1 MNAKTLEGRP
11 TRVGDWWGDMGINRA
26 GDLVLE
32 NDSENSLITGRPGK
46 EGMANSFAAGTMLTL
61 SYYEEIRR
69 KKDYDP
75 ETDTYKGVPIDYV
88 VATMHTGK
96 NLNAQAG
103 NGKTILQ
110 NLQSGNR
117 DYANSVM
124 KSISNLSY
132 TRTEVL
138 AGDEYK
144 TAIKNKTK
152 TEITETNLTP
162 FKNTVEFI
170 NKKQK

>member
-1 MNAKTLEGRP
+1 
-11 TRVGDWWGDMGINRA
+11 MGINRA

-117 DYANSVM
+117 DYANAVIE
-124 KSISNLSY
+124 SISNLSY